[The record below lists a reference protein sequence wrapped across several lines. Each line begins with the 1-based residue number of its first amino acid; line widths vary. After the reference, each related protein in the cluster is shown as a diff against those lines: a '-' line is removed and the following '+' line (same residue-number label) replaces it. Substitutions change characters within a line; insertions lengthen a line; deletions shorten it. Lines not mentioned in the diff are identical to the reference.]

1 MSPLSNLFYGN
12 TEAVFFDLD
21 GTLVDTAPDMVAAL
35 QDLQETNG
43 VEPVPYELGRA
54 HVSNGAMGLLTLAF
68 PDELITP
75 DSSLMCDFIER
86 YAQQVC
92 EQSSVFDG
100 LEDLLALL
108 DDAQIP
114 WGVVTNKPAH
124 LANPIMDI
132 LNLADR
138 SACTVCGDTLSTRK
152 PDPGPLYHACTLS
165 DVAPEDCIYVGDALR
180 DIEAGYN
187 AGMATVAAG
196 YGYIAAD
203 DDPRDWGA
211 DEFAGEPHDLVQI
224 VLKAV
229 NLSS

>member
-1 MSPLSNLFYGN
+1 MSDLFYGD

-35 QDLQETNG
+35 QELQKANG
-43 VEPVPYELGRA
+43 VDPVPYELGRS

-68 PDELITP
+68 PDEFITP
-75 DSSLMCDFIER
+75 DSDLMCDFIER
-86 YAQQVC
+86 YTEQVC
-92 EQSSVFDG
+92 DQSTIFEG
-100 LEDLLALL
+100 LDELLLAL
-108 DDAQIP
+108 DDANIP

-124 LANPIMDI
+124 LTAPIMDM

-138 SACTVCGDTLSTRK
+138 SACTVSGDTLPTRK
-152 PDPGPLYHACTLS
+152 PDPAPLYHACTLT
-165 DVAPEDCIYVGDALR
+165 DVSPEDCIYIGDALR
-180 DIEAGYN
+180 DIEAGSN

-196 YGYIAAD
+196 YGYIMAE

-211 DEFAGEPHDLVQI
+211 DEFAGDSHELVQI

-229 NLSS
+229 NLGSS